1 MKARQN
7 VLLLMSMLVWFAFG
21 GVAVVRGDNVFLDDF
36 AEDSNKARFVIE
48 AEHYSSRN
56 SPVDAGW
63 WEVDGREHKFIEG
76 PYSGQKAPTAQKLRA
91 GGSDETLLPTP
102 DLDRIYHDQID
113 IRSSERVSSTS
124 KEVGRRRIGA
134 DQSYVKVSVVKRE
147 ARGNYMVIMGLLS
160 CSIAPTDSSYGG
172 AFIDYRV
179 SVEKPGTYRLY
190 VRWLGLD
197 QNSDSLYVLFLK
209 PDGTVPKGA
218 GPNYFIFHQFRDGWY
233 WSSNGVEGKPYSS
246 TAGSPDSSVWRIK
259 EPGVYTI
266 RVAQRENRTAL
277 DTLVFQT
284 EDLPSPGDSELAESR
299 FVDKPIENKEILALR
314 AQLQS
319 ALEERR
325 AALRTIDAAINRETL
340 LYQSLEDLLASGN
353 YGDLSKWNVVEA
365 KQKVARMIAS
375 EQQSREVLRLAIEE
389 LLGAL
394 QALGW
399 KPPPPPKIVAYWKFD
414 EGRGTTANDSAGNN
428 DGTVNGA
435 EWTAGRFNNALGF
448 DGVDDY
454 VEVPDDPSLRFMQR
468 SSFTISAW
476 VMPALETENGYIIC
490 KMRSGGRRGDA
501 EVRRRLT
508 SSETTSRTPQRG
520 VSVFGYL
527 ATWTSLTSEF
537 LFGGESSWK
546 GYVLAQTGRNSAP
559 VGSWYHVVGVYDD
572 KDVRIYLNGELRGR
586 RTFDLE
592 TGSTTPD
599 KNLVIGAMSY
609 DSTIKA
615 FFGGKIDD
623 VRIYDGALSDAEIWS
638 LYEDRLMR

>member
-1 MKARQN
+1 MKAKQT
-7 VLLLMSMLVWFAFG
+7 VLLMGAILVWLGFG
-21 GVAVVRGDNVFLDDF
+21 AVPVVRGDNVFLDDF
-36 AEDSNKARFVIE
+36 PEDSEKGRFVIE
-48 AEHYSSRN
+48 AEHYSSR
-56 SPVDAGW
+56 SSSADGGW
-63 WEVDGREHKFIEG
+63 WEVDGRDHKFIDG
-76 PYSGQKAPTAQKLRA
+76 PDSGQKAPTAVKA
-91 GGSDETLLPTP
+91 GKGT
-102 DLDRIYHDQID
+102 
-113 IRSSERVSSTS
+113 
-124 KEVGRRRIGA
+124 G
-134 DQSYVKVSVVKRE
+134 
-147 ARGNYMVIMGLLS
+147 ARGNYMVVMGIRS
-160 CSIAPTDSSYGG
+160 YSIAPTDSSYDG

-179 SVEKPGTYRLY
+179 SVEKRGTYRLY

-197 QNSDSLYVLFLK
+197 LNSDSLYALLFK
-209 PDGTVPKGA
+209 GDGTVPKGA
-218 GPNYFIFHQFRDGWY
+218 GPNYFIFHQYRDGWY
-233 WSSNGVEGKPYSS
+233 WSSNGVGGKPYSG
-246 TAGSPDSSVWRIK
+246 TAGSPDSAVWRIK

-266 RVAQRENRTAL
+266 RVAQRENRTSL
-277 DTLVFQT
+277 DSLVFQT
-284 EDLPSPGDSELAESR
+284 EDLPSPSNSDLVESR
-299 FVDKPIENKEILALR
+299 FVDKPIENKEILAVR
-314 AQLQS
+314 AQLQA

-325 AALRTIDAAINRETL
+325 TALRTIDAALKRETQ
-340 LYQSLEDLLASGN
+340 LYKALEDLLNSGE
-353 YGDLSKWNVVEA
+353 YGDLSRWNVAEA
-365 KQKVARMIAS
+365 KQKVSRMIAS

-435 EWTAGRFNNALGF
+435 EWTAGRFNNGLSF

-508 SSETTSRTPQRG
+508 SSETTSRVFTTTPISR
-520 VSVFGYL
+520 SRIFGYL
-527 ATWTSLTSEF
+527 AGWNSVVSGF
-537 LFGGESSWK
+537 YFGAESSWK
-546 GYVLAQTGRNSAP
+546 GYVLARTGRNSAP

-572 KDVRIYLNGELRGR
+572 KDVRVYLNGELRGR

-609 DSTIKA
+609 DSMIKA
-615 FFGGKIDD
+615 FFGGKIDE
-623 VRIYDGALSDAEIWS
+623 VRIYDGALSDAEIWA
-638 LYEDRLMR
+638 LYEKGSLQ